1 MPRAAHTL
9 WLIGLAMAALLA
21 ALIAGWLPCPWPVCR
36 WIPLVPE
43 PIATYADYRALLA
56 GNRSAGGR
64 VASRRPVDCE
74 AVRQDVARRFRA
86 GERLL
91 AEPEEASPAQQWLVR
106 NGLLDAWITGATL
119 HLRNTLMETPE
130 SVETWRTRVE
140 RLLTRRPG
148 CSGRSCCTGAAG
160 RRSCPCATR
169 RGVCRA
175 ARDGNTFHAPRRK
188 RGHGGRRRGGA
199 RRPWKKR
206 QGGPA
211 A

>member
-1 MPRAAHTL
+1 
-9 WLIGLAMAALLA
+9 MAALLA

-140 RLLTRRPG
+140 RLLTRRPEERDLLAG
-148 CSGRSCCTGAAG
+148 LFRALVLHG
-160 RRSCPCATR
+160 RRGSAILPL
-169 RGVCRA
+169 
-175 ARDGNTFHAPRRK
+175 RDTPGCVP
-188 RGHGGRRRGGA
+188 
-199 RRPWKKR
+199 
-206 QGGPA
+206 GGPGR
-211 A
+211 